1 MDWSQYLED
10 EYTEGA
16 EWPLAQFNPS
26 LAITRLVSF
35 AEQSPSGYD
44 TQALYIFTI
53 NYVLGVGCL
62 GVPYGFAR
70 AGVAFGSFL
79 VVGVTVLAY
88 ATVSWVAETV
98 GRAERLAA
106 MPCEQGS
113 KCWICLKAHSPDDV
127 NTPLCVSVGEGK
139 VEEKMKLNSSHNYGT
154 PNGASNVSPAS
165 SAKAPKFRT
174 ESVDSVTNWASEKSY
189 EVTELCTKFLGWRH
203 KVLYQVSLL
212 ALMYVGLL
220 AYSQVFAN
228 SISAAVECES
238 CSRVLLSFIFGVIV
252 VPLSCSD
259 LEEQVTVQA
268 MMAVA
273 RFLAI
278 FVMVGGSLYALM
290 FDKIDSQTPHSS
302 PPFLAPS
309 ATDEDDKSL
318 MSYSFAFSGFGV
330 MFSTA
335 LFSQLFQHS
344 VPGLIRPLPEYQ
356 KRKVPQIFMKALATT
371 MTLYLV
377 LGISAA
383 CYFGSNTSSSVNL
396 NFTNFS
402 YGINL
407 QEASPWQ
414 VTLVRVLS
422 NVVVLFPA
430 ADTLSVFPLIAN
442 TLGNNLSTSSPG
454 MTKSIRKILKGRG
467 WAGEEL
473 KAHTTKVNMILWR
486 LIASVPPILASVYAK
501 DLAFSLQLAG
511 LAGLYVAFIC
521 PALLQRASSNA
532 IARNFGETEI
542 STIYSGWQSK
552 REVEIVV
559 LVFSLFAAIVV
570 MTQIR
575 SEWVAMMREEDND
588 E

>member
-1 MDWSQYLED
+1 
-10 EYTEGA
+10 
-16 EWPLAQFNPS
+16 
-26 LAITRLVSF
+26 
-35 AEQSPSGYD
+35 
-44 TQALYIFTI
+44 
-53 NYVLGVGCL
+53 
-62 GVPYGFAR
+62 
-70 AGVAFGSFL
+70 
-79 VVGVTVLAY
+79 
-88 ATVSWVAETV
+88 
-98 GRAERLAA
+98 
-106 MPCEQGS
+106 
-113 KCWICLKAHSPDDV
+113 
-127 NTPLCVSVGEGK
+127 
-139 VEEKMKLNSSHNYGT
+139 
-154 PNGASNVSPAS
+154 
-165 SAKAPKFRT
+165 
-174 ESVDSVTNWASEKSY
+174 
-189 EVTELCTKFLGWRH
+189 
-203 KVLYQVSLL
+203 
-212 ALMYVGLL
+212 
-220 AYSQVFAN
+220 
-228 SISAAVECES
+228 
-238 CSRVLLSFIFGVIV
+238 
-252 VPLSCSD
+252 
-259 LEEQVTVQA
+259 

-290 FDKIDSQTPHSS
+290 FDRIDSQTSRGRA
-302 PPFLAPS
+302 PFLAPVV
-309 ATDEDDKSL
+309 TDEEGESL

-356 KRKVPQIFMKALATT
+356 KRKVPQVFMKALATT

-383 CYFGSNTSSSVNL
+383 CYFGSSTRSSVNL

-402 YGINL
+402 YGIDL
-407 QEASPWQ
+407 QEAPEWQ
-414 VTLVRVLS
+414 VWLVKVLS

-454 MTKSIRKILKGRG
+454 MTKRIRTLLKGRG

-473 KAHTTKVNMILWR
+473 KTHTAKVNMIIWR

-532 IARNFGETEI
+532 IKRNFGETEVW
-542 STIYSGWQSK
+542 TIYSGWQSK

-559 LVFSLFAAIVV
+559 LVFSLFAFVVV
-570 MTQIR
+570 MSQIR
-575 SEWVAMMREEDND
+575 TQFLEMLGRGGERETES
-588 E
+588 